1 MNLLIQLCLNCD
13 AGGGEAGGG
22 GSFTYC
28 DEGGVPL
35 RRHPI
40 SIKGTGGG
48 KKMLK
53 EQNKTKKNKTT
64 TIKKKCGAAQ
74 EGLG

>member
-1 MNLLIQLCLNCD
+1 MKTVAAARDESLDPIVSKLRR
-13 AGGGEAGGG
+13 GGRRGGRR

-53 EQNKTKKNKTT
+53 EQNKTKKNK
-64 TIKKKCGAAQ
+64 KQ
-74 EGLG
+74 QQ

>member
-1 MNLLIQLCLNCD
+1 MKTAAAARDESLDPIVSKLRR
-13 AGGGEAGGG
+13 GGRRGGRR

-40 SIKGTGGG
+40 SIKGTGGE
-48 KKMLK
+48 KNA
-53 EQNKTKKNKTT
+53 ERTKQD
-64 TIKKKCGAAQ
+64 KKKPKQ
-74 EGLG
+74 QQ